1 MFAAGDVELIGER
14 EGDRAARVRAIA
26 VAVQANDPGNAR
38 ILAGARD
45 RNLVAELDRAARDVA
60 GIAAEIAI
68 RPGQA
73 LQSRPSRA
81 SCGGAT
87 STLSRHSSMLGPPG
101 MRARLPTTLSPSVA
115 TAGIAPAEM
124 PSGRRSIEPIA
135 DRRERALGEADKIQ
149 LVHHEE
155 HPADA

>member
-60 GIAAEIAI
+60 GTAAEIAI

-73 LQSRPSRA
+73 LHEQAQPRLVDHGSCVGSSAPYHLPVKMTSPRQDEFRIFDWNYIMKHEKGLWRLAYGQSQVR
-81 SCGGAT
+81 SCGMA
-87 STLSRHSSMLGPPG
+87 
-101 MRARLPTTLSPSVA
+101 SPRCPVL
-115 TAGIAPAEM
+115 M
-124 PSGRRSIEPIA
+124 
-135 DRRERALGEADKIQ
+135 
-149 LVHHEE
+149 
-155 HPADA
+155 